1 MNIDDNTPITMNTQ
15 VQLNLSIM
23 KQQMTNLQQQITT
36 LTERVSRVETDIS
49 ELTRN
54 DQPNFFDWKR
64 VFMLIKIFLLWLIW
78 SNLINFN
85 TNNNEDKI

>member
-15 VQLNLSIM
+15 VQLNLLIM
-23 KQQMTNLQQQITT
+23 KQQITT
-36 LTERVSRVETDIS
+36 LTDRVSKVETDIS

-54 DQPNFFDWKR
+54 DQSNFFDWKR